1 MGGFCFNEASCHEL
15 AHHAGAVFLSPEP
28 DWASDPSPA
37 ARSTRPVAVS
47 CGRGPLACIGDSPRK
62 VARNSMTR
70 TFNKRRKRCNSNDT
84 HSRFEIV
91 AGELRAKSVSV
102 SCGGRRSGGA
112 GPDVEPTRPATHQQ
126 LGAVGVVGAGGSAGP
141 GRRAGG
147 WRQAQAT
154 HRHPDRLEAAA
165 RPAGPGCGAR
175 GRWRGLAGLRDDAPS
190 EARGADGERAGRPRG
205 GRRSVGATISNS
217 RRGRRAGGRN
227 TNGTTTTSTRTS
239 ADTETTKRAGTPR
252 FRPALNAQQRSARD
266 APQ

>member
-165 RPAGPGCGAR
+165 RPAGPGRGAR
-175 GRWRGLAGLRDDAPS
+175 GRWRGLAGLRGDAPS
-190 EARGADGERAGRPRG
+190 EARSADDSRAGRRPPARTAAG
-205 GRRSVGATISNS
+205 PSGA
-217 RRGRRAGGRN
+217 RN
-227 TNGTTTTSTRTS
+227 TRGAAS
-239 ADTETTKRAGTPR
+239 
-252 FRPALNAQQRSARD
+252 NA
-266 APQ
+266 